1 MTSVEMIK
9 RAVRQHRLFIN
20 IKNKIDIHGTHHT
33 LFMSIVSEVL
43 DGLITIKDIDS
54 RVDSAMIKRFE
65 S

>member
-20 IKNKIDIHGTHHT
+20 IKNKIDIHGTHQT

-43 DGLITIKDIDS
+43 NGLITIKDIDS
-54 RVDSAMIKRFE
+54 RVDSVMIKRFE